1 MIHFSFFLICCV
13 LIENKL
19 TNDKYLR
26 TNILRRTMRT
36 NKLRR
41 YKNPHFDQKESPPPP
56 QRHGTTPFFFL
67 IPHPLAARRRE
78 RLPFPTTY
86 SDRSSRFSK
95 RPVKHSRANCG
106 GHGRQRTPAGE
117 HRRAE
122 RIPLWRRRRR
132 GRGSEP

>member
-19 TNDKYLR
+19 TNHKYLR

-41 YKNPHFDQKESPPPP
+41 YKNPHFDQKESPPETRNNPFLFLNSSST
-56 QRHGTTPFFFL
+56 RRTTKRAAP
-67 IPHPLAARRRE
+67 IPHHL
-78 RLPFPTTY
+78 LG
-86 SDRSSRFSK
+86 RSSRFSK